1 MTDHDLDVNL
11 PEFQAAVLDES
22 HTRPVVVD
30 FWAPWCGPC
39 KSLKPILEKL
49 AAEYG
54 GKFRLAKVNADDNQ
68 ALSQQYGV
76 RGIPAVK
83 AFVNGEMVDEFSGA
97 LPEAEVR
104 AFLDRLIPS
113 QADELR
119 AQAAA
124 ACAAGDHGAALQ
136 LLADASKLDPQH
148 IGIRLDAAEI
158 MLDLGEADE
167 AQRLLGSVQ
176 DDADPRVPQLKARLQ
191 FLGAAGA
198 DEVAL
203 QARIA
208 ADGNDLDARLAL
220 ANLAIAGQRYED
232 GMEQL
237 LEIVRRDRGFQ
248 DDVGIRLDA
257 AEIMLDLREAEEAQ
271 RLIGNMEDDADPR
284 VPHLKARLQF
294 LGAAGADEMALQA
307 RIAADANDLE
317 ARLALA
323 KLAIAGQR
331 YEDGMEQLLEI
342 VRRDRGFQDDVGR
355 TTLLTVFDLLGGG
368 ELVSRYRRLLASV
381 LN

>member
-1 MTDHDLDVNL
+1 MSDFDLDVNI
-11 PEFQAAVLDES
+11 PDFQAAVLDES
-22 HTRPVVVD
+22 RSRPVVVD

-54 GKFRLAKVNADDNQ
+54 GKFRLVKVNADDNQ

-83 AFVNGEMVDEFSGA
+83 AFVDGEMVDEFSGA

-104 AFLDRLIPS
+104 AFLDRLVPGP
-113 QADELR
+113 AEDLR

-124 ACAAGDHGAALQ
+124 ARAAGDPSAALQ

-158 MLDLGEADE
+158 MLDLNEADE
-167 AQRLLGSVQ
+167 AQRLLGSVAD
-176 DDADPRVPQLKARLQ
+176 DDADPRVAQLKARLQ
-191 FLGAAGA
+191 FLGAADA
-198 DEVAL
+198 DEAAL

-208 ADGNDLDARLAL
+208 ADSNDLEARLAL

-237 LEIVRRDRGFQ
+237 LEIVRRDRNFQ
-248 DDVGIRLDA
+248 DD
-257 AEIMLDLREAEEAQ
+257 
-271 RLIGNMEDDADPR
+271 IGR
-284 VPHLKARLQF
+284 K
-294 LGAAGADEMALQA
+294 
-307 RIAADANDLE
+307 
-317 ARLALA
+317 
-323 KLAIAGQR
+323 
-331 YEDGMEQLLEI
+331 
-342 VRRDRGFQDDVGR
+342 
-355 TTLLTVFDLLGGG
+355 TLLSVFNLLGGG
-368 ELVSRYRRLLASV
+368 ELASRYRRLLASA

>member
-1 MTDHDLDVNL
+1 MSDFDLDINL
-11 PEFQAAVLDES
+11 PDFQAAVLDES
-22 HTRPVVVD
+22 RTRPVVVD

-104 AFLDRLIPS
+104 AFLDRLIPGP
-113 QADELR
+113 ADELR
-119 AQAAA
+119 VQAAA
-124 ACAAGDHGAALQ
+124 ARASGDPGAALQ
-136 LLADASKLDPQH
+136 LLADAS
-148 IGIRLDAAEI
+148 RLN
-158 MLDLGEADE
+158 
-167 AQRLLGSVQ
+167 
-176 DDADPRVPQLKARLQ
+176 P
-191 FLGAAGA
+191 
-198 DEVAL
+198 
-203 QARIA
+203 
-208 ADGNDLDARLAL
+208 
-220 ANLAIAGQRYED
+220 
-232 GMEQL
+232 
-237 LEIVRRDRGFQ
+237 

-271 RLIGNMEDDADPR
+271 RLIGSVADDADPR

-331 YEDGMEQLLEI
+331 FEDGMEQLLEI
-342 VRRDRGFQDDVGR
+342 VRRDRSFQDDVGR

>member
-1 MTDHDLDVNL
+1 MSDSDLDVNL
-11 PEFQAAVLDES
+11 PDFQAAVLDES
-22 HTRPVVVD
+22 RTRPVVVD

-104 AFLDRLIPS
+104 AFLDRLIPGP
-113 QADELR
+113 ADELR

-124 ACAAGDHGAALQ
+124 ARAAGDPGAALQ
-136 LLADASKLDPQH
+136 LLADAS
-148 IGIRLDAAEI
+148 RLN
-158 MLDLGEADE
+158 
-167 AQRLLGSVQ
+167 
-176 DDADPRVPQLKARLQ
+176 P
-191 FLGAAGA
+191 
-198 DEVAL
+198 
-203 QARIA
+203 
-208 ADGNDLDARLAL
+208 
-220 ANLAIAGQRYED
+220 
-232 GMEQL
+232 
-237 LEIVRRDRGFQ
+237 

-271 RLIGNMEDDADPR
+271 RLIGSVADDADPR

-307 RIAADANDLE
+307 RIVADANDLD

-342 VRRDRGFQDDVGR
+342 VRRDRGFQDDIGR